1 MRALLYMSKRKW
13 LNKLKQLKKKP
24 ASLLLAIFLVVYFG
38 FLISVILGA
47 LMEAHFETPYWLLV
61 ALTVWA
67 FYNFFIDFATYAKRK
82 GVIFYPSHAHF
93 IFTAPIRPKT
103 VLLYGAGYNF

>member
-24 ASLLLAIFLVVYFG
+24 ASLILAVFLVAYFG
-38 FLISVILGA
+38 FLIVVGIGA
-47 LMEAHFETPYWLLV
+47 LMQADFETPYWLLA

-93 IFTAPIRPKT
+93 IFTAPDVYKRQC
-103 VLLYGAGYNF
+103 